1 MRGKLGMKL
10 RIWSALL
17 RHIRRRTNKV
27 VQFPSWTIHIMLMVG
42 VVRKALAKGKKCF
55 IVSKDWLEDC
65 LVPSKDKKRC
75 LREKGYTLNTIMKR
89 VRDGWKKNKEYR
101 QAFED
106 GVNLSRE
113 MMGNRKSFFPSSDG
127 LQYTDNT
134 AH

>member
-1 MRGKLGMKL
+1 
-10 RIWSALL
+10 
-17 RHIRRRTNKV
+17 
-27 VQFPSWTIHIMLMVG
+27 MLMVG
-42 VVRKALAKGKKCF
+42 VVRKALAKGKKCH

-65 LVPSKDKKRC
+65 LVPSNEKKRC

-89 VRDGWKKNKEYR
+89 VRDGLKKNEEYR
-101 QAFED
+101 QTFED

-113 MMGNRKSFFPSSDG
+113 MMGNGKSFFPSSDG